1 MTAKS
6 INKGMYFLREN
17 LVTMFLIKIFRRNV
31 SVSPFLEISEK
42 FFANVGLTTDFARS
56 TSIRVS

>member
-1 MTAKS
+1 MAAKS

-17 LVTMFLIKIFRRNV
+17 LVTMFLIKKFRRNV
-31 SVSPFLEISEK
+31 SVSPFLVISEK